1 MTAEKKYLYSDNLI
15 RITEDSL
22 YIDGFLLGS
31 KCVPFSR
38 IKTIKMLKPTI
49 WNGKYRIV
57 GTGNFQTWFPSDGSR
72 PSRDV
77 IFVVLMHGKWIRY
90 GFTAEDSAA
99 VKQIFQNM
107 KLTLQDQTT

>member
-15 RITEDSL
+15 RITENTL
-22 YIDGFLLGS
+22 YIDGFMLGS

-38 IKTIKMLKPTI
+38 IKTIKMLEPTM
-49 WNGKYRIV
+49 WNGKYRIA
-57 GTGNFQTWFPSDGSR
+57 GTSDLRTWFPSDGLR
-72 PSRDV
+72 PSRDM

-90 GFTAEDSAA
+90 GFTVEDSAA

-107 KLTLQDQTT
+107 KLPIEDQTI